1 MNIPFAH
8 KASANAPHVA
18 ADNTRARL
26 ANASARLERV
36 RASLRAWAERQRSKN
51 ELEHLSDRQ
60 RADIGL
66 REIGPVAGLLST
78 RAPDLG
84 PRATGPLN
92 DPWQAGRKRH
102 YG

>member
-8 KASANAPHVA
+8 KASANAPYVA
-18 ADNTRARL
+18 ADSARARL
-26 ANASARLERV
+26 ANAAARLDRV
-36 RASLRAWAERQRSKN
+36 RASVRSWAMHQRRRH

-66 REIGPVAGLLST
+66 REVGPVAGLLSS

-92 DPWQAGRKRH
+92 DPWQAGRHRQH
-102 YG
+102 G